1 MKVLAVVV
9 FVALGLATASA
20 DTKMVVRG
28 SNMLT
33 SQLAAP
39 LAEAYGQK
47 HPAAS
52 FDIASSDED
61 AVKTLIRGG
70 TTVALSTRL
79 TKEIYKVDSASDL
92 PHPTAVA
99 FVGLMLVANSANGVD
114 RVTGEQAE
122 KIFTGKLKNWSALGG
137 AGGPIILYAVR
148 QNLTLLNDSVTVP
161 VEDMSDDN
169 QVAAAVAQDAHGL
182 GFVTTLGLAGVKVL
196 DLDEVKPSMATLR
209 NRSYPFSWPIYFFT
223 RGLPAG
229 EAKDFLW
236 YILSPE
242 GQDVVEKAGFGSL
255 K

>member
-1 MKVLAVVV
+1 MRVLAVVV
-9 FVALGLATASA
+9 LLALGLATTSA
-20 DTKMVVRG
+20 ETKMVVRG

-33 SQLAAP
+33 SQLAGP

-52 FDIASSDED
+52 FDITSTDDD
-61 AVKTLIRGG
+61 AVKTLVHGG
-70 TTVALSTRL
+70 TTIALSTRSPTEVSSPEML
-79 TKEIYKVDSASDL
+79 
-92 PHPTAVA
+92 HPTAIA